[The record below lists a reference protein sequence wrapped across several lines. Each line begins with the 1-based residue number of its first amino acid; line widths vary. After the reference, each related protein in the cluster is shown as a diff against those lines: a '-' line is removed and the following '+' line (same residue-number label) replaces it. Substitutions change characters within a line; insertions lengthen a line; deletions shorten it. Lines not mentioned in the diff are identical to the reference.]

1 MPWLIQHVAVE
12 TRREDVAACAAFFR
26 LLGFRDAEVPDSLRE
41 RAAWLQRGPTQVH
54 LLFSDDPVVPPA
66 GHLAVVVDDYDAT
79 VAALRAEG
87 HPVEPRRQ
95 HWGSP
100 RSYARDPAGHLVELV
115 EFPPP
120 G

>member
-1 MPWLIQHVAVE
+1 VIQHVAIE
-12 TRREDVAACAAFFR
+12 TRRADAPACAAFFR
-26 LLGFRDAEVPDSLRE
+26 LLGFADVDPPRSLRE
-41 RAAWLQRGPTQVH
+41 RAAWLQAGPTQVH
-54 LLFSDDPVVPPA
+54 LLFADDPAIPPA

-79 VAALRAEG
+79 VAALRDAG
-87 HPVEPRRQ
+87 HPVEPRRE

-100 RSYARDPAGHLVELV
+100 RAYARDPAGHLVELM